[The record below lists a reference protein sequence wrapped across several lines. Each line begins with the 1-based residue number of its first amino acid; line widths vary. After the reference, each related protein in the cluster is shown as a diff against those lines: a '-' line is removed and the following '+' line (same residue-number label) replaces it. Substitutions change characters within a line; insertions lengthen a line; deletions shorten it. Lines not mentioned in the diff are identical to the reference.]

1 MKLPI
6 QGRPVPACH
15 MAVRTITMYAKCF
28 LAHSS
33 AGRLTG
39 ARTALR
45 SPDERYICHHCS
57 SVLVLHV
64 EAERPWFA
72 HIDAAHAERG
82 RQDCPYIHP
91 DVDEVLLIR
100 QLQRYVPNAMPMVSL
115 CKHAVHH
122 SPVRAYHKDEEAVC
136 S

>member
-1 MKLPI
+1 
-6 QGRPVPACH
+6 
-15 MAVRTITMYAKCF
+15 MYAKSF
-28 LAHSS
+28 MARNS
-33 AGRLTG
+33 AGRLTS

-45 SPDERYICHHCS
+45 SPDKRYTCNNCG
-57 SVLVLHV
+57 SVLVLH
-64 EAERPWFA
+64 AESERSLFA
-72 HIDAAHAERG
+72 HTDTAFTERG

-100 QLQRYVPNAMPMVSL
+100 QLQRYVPNAMPVVSL